1 MPDSSTIV
9 FFPSSQFPQ
18 KIDPGRII
26 RKNGNRGQEKIMKR
40 VNNDLHENP
49 KRGKIIE
56 RRNPVLGQYW
66 STRICSLLN
75 SQSQWIVG
83 AFTSWLQPTKQTR
96 RRRWHSVAP
105 PMAKLALLVED

>member
-56 RRNPVLGQYW
+56 IEIQYWDNIGVLGFVV
-66 STRICSLLN
+66 S
-75 SQSQWIVG
+75 
-83 AFTSWLQPTKQTR
+83 
-96 RRRWHSVAP
+96 
-105 PMAKLALLVED
+105 